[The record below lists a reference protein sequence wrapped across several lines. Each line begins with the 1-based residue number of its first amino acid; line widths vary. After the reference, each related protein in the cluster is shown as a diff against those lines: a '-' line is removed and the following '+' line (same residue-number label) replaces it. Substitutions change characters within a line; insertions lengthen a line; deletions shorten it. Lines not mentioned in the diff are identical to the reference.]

1 MKRIIAALAFTVAA
15 AAVAAPAVAQPQ
27 GDYRYQGGGYGQ
39 DGLNLRGLSVNNAK
53 SQLANAGFSAARSIK
68 FNGQQYDLWS
78 NGRSRQG
85 CVGFTSHNGAVT
97 DVRSF
102 DDSEC
107 GLYGNG
113 GGWGGGNGGG
123 YGGSDIRGLSVDQA
137 KQSLRGRGYTNT
149 RNISLGGQ
157 QYDLWQSARGGD
169 CVGFTSYKGKVTDT
183 RSFRNSECNGGGG
196 NGGGYGGSNGGWGNG
211 PDRLVGLS
219 VDGAKSSLSSNSFR
233 KARSINLYGKQWD
246 LWFDDRGRG
255 GRCVGFTSY
264 KGRVSDARNFDD
276 GDCY

>member
-1 MKRIIAALAFTVAA
+1 MKRIIAALAFTF
-15 AAVAAPAVAQPQ
+15 AAVAPAVGQPQ

-53 SQLANAGFSAARSIK
+53 SQLANAGYNAARSIK
-68 FNGQQYDLWS
+68 VNGQQYDLWS

-102 DDSEC
+102 DDADC
-107 GLYGNG
+107 GIYGNRNG
-113 GGWGGGNGGG
+113 GGWGDGNGGG
-123 YGGSDIRGLSVDQA
+123 YGGSDIRGLSVEQA
-137 KQSLRGRGYTNT
+137 KQSLRGRGYINT
-149 RNISLGGQ
+149 RNIKIDGQ

-169 CVGFTSYKGKVTDT
+169 CIGFTSYKGRVTVT
-183 RSFRNSECNGGGG
+183 RGFRDSECNGGGY
-196 NGGGYGGSNGGWGNG
+196 GGGYGGANGGRGNG
-211 PDRLVGLS
+211 SDRLVGLS
-219 VDGAKSSLSSNSFR
+219 VDGAKSTLSSNGFR

-264 KGRVSDARNFDD
+264 NGRVTDARNFDD